1 MQNVTLTFRG
11 RTNPSFN
18 NMDTWVSLNPYARA
32 SLCGQCTWFAWAR
45 FYELYGYSP
54 GFTGNGWDCVNQL
67 ISTHPDKFTMSS
79 TPKVGAIFSGIGVKH
94 VGIVIFVK
102 DNMITIQKDNLDGIT
117 NTFQDAKKDWQ
128 TTTYSLDTLRNLYCG
143 IVFANPK

>member
-1 MQNVTLTFRG
+1 
-11 RTNPSFN
+11 
-18 NMDTWVSLNPYARA
+18 
-32 SLCGQCTWFAWAR
+32 
-45 FYELYGYSP
+45 
-54 GFTGNGWDCVNQL
+54 
-67 ISTHPDKFTMSS
+67 MSS